1 MNTTAADA
9 DEDNAADTTWLRDL
23 DDETATGR
31 LAAEV
36 AGLLA
41 PGDLVT
47 LTGGLGAGKTSFA
60 RAVVRALVGAPDLE
74 VPSPTFSLLQTY
86 EAEHGR
92 IVHADLYRIA
102 RPSDLAELGFEEAC
116 EGAYVLLE
124 WPERAA
130 TLLPEDRLD
139 ICLALDAERGDS
151 YRSALLT
158 GFGSFAAKL
167 AKVKAIANVL
177 AGSGWDAAERRHVQ
191 GDAST
196 RSYQRLLAPDGRT
209 AILMI
214 APKRPDG
221 PPLRYGKPYSAIAR
235 LAEDVRPFVAIDQG
249 LRRLGFSAPE
259 IYARD
264 LAAGLLLLEDLGS
277 TPIIADGAI
286 VEERHGC
293 AVDALAHL
301 HGLALP
307 DTLPVEAEE
316 TYRIPVYDV
325 DALLIEVELL
335 LDWFVPLYAAAQLAA
350 GARSSFLT
358 LWRKIVQE
366 VLVQRQTWTLRDY
379 HAPNLIWLPERSG
392 IARVGM
398 IDFQDCVL
406 GAPAYDVVSLLQDA
420 RVDVPDEAELGLLA
434 RYVRLRHEAE
444 PGFDVNAFTRA
455 YAILGAQRAT
465 KILGIFARLSE
476 RDGKPGYL
484 AHIPRVARYL
494 EKNLAHPA
502 LAELAAW
509 YETHLPGLFPARPRP

>member
-1 MNTTAADA
+1 MSTTTPEADEDGAADA
-9 DEDNAADTTWLRDL
+9 AWVRDL
-23 DDETATGR
+23 DDEAATGR
-31 LAAEV
+31 LAGEV
-36 AGLLA
+36 AALLA

-60 RAVVRALVGAPDLE
+60 RALVRTLVGDPELE
-74 VPSPTFSLLQTY
+74 VPSPTFSLLQIY
-86 EAEHGR
+86 DSGHGR
-92 IVHADLYRIA
+92 IVHVDLYRIT

-116 EGAYVLLE
+116 EGSYVLLE
-124 WPERAA
+124 WPERASS
-130 TLLPEDRLD
+130 LLPEDRLD
-139 ICLALDAERGDS
+139 ICLALDAERGET

-158 GFGSFAAKL
+158 GFGSFAQKL
-167 AKVKAIANVL
+167 AKAKAIADLL
-177 AGSGWDAAERRHVQ
+177 ARCRWDHAERRHVQ

-196 RSYQRLLAPDGRT
+196 RSYERLVAADGRT

-235 LAEDVRPFVAIDQG
+235 LAEDARPFIAIDEG

-264 LAAGLLLLEDLGS
+264 LSAGLVLLEDLGT
-277 TPIIADGAI
+277 TPITDAGAI
-286 VEERHGC
+286 VEERYAC
-293 AVDALAHL
+293 AAAALAEL
-301 HGLALP
+301 HGFALP

-325 DALLIEVELL
+325 DALSIEVELL
-335 LDWFVPLYAAAQLAA
+335 LDWFVPLHTDARLAS
-350 GARSSFLT
+350 GARSSFVT
-358 LWRKIVQE
+358 LWRRTLQE

-379 HAPNLIWLPERSG
+379 HSPNLIWLPERHG

-420 RVDVPDEAELGLLA
+420 RVDVPDAAELRLLA
-434 RYVRLRHEAE
+434 LYVRLRREAE
-444 PGFDVNAFTRA
+444 PGFDVQGFTRA

-484 AHIPRVARYL
+484 THVPRIARSL
-494 EKNLAHPA
+494 CKNLAHPA
-502 LAELAAW
+502 LAEFAAW
-509 YETHLPGLFPARPRP
+509 YETHLPGLLPARS

>member
-1 MNTTAADA
+1 MNATAAEV
-9 DEDNAADTTWLRDL
+9 DEDNAADAAWVRDL
-23 DDETATGR
+23 DDETATAR

-36 AGLLA
+36 AALLA

-47 LTGGLGAGKTSFA
+47 LTGGLGSGKTSFA
-60 RAVVRALVGAPDLE
+60 RALVRTLVGDPDLE
-74 VPSPTFSLLQTY
+74 VPSPTFSLLQIY
-86 EAEHGR
+86 ETAHGR
-92 IVHADLYRIA
+92 IVHADLYRIE

-124 WPERAA
+124 WPERASS
-130 TLLPEDRLD
+130 LLPEDRLD
-139 ICLALDAERGDS
+139 VCLALEADRGDA

-167 AKVKAIANVL
+167 AKVKAIANIL
-177 AGSGWDAAERRHVQ
+177 ALSGWDRAERQHVQ

-196 RSYQRLLAPDGRT
+196 RSYERLVANDGRT

-235 LAEDVRPFVAIDQG
+235 LAEDVRPFVAIDEG
-249 LRRLGFSAPE
+249 LRSFGLAAPE

-277 TPIIADGAI
+277 TPIVTDGAI
-286 VEERHGC
+286 VEERYAC
-293 AVDALAHL
+293 AVEALAHL

-307 DTLPVEAEE
+307 DTVPVEAAE
-316 TYRIPVYDV
+316 TYRIPPYDV
-325 DALLIEVELL
+325 DALSIEVELL
-335 LDWFVPLYAAAQLAA
+335 LDWFVPLHTEARLAS
-350 GARSSFLT
+350 GARSSFVT
-358 LWRKIVQE
+358 AWRKAVQE

-379 HAPNLIWLPERSG
+379 HSPNLIWLPDRHG
-392 IARVGM
+392 IGRIGM

-406 GAPAYDVVSLLQDA
+406 GALAYDVVSLLQDA
-420 RVDVPDEAELGLLA
+420 RVDVPDEAELRLLA
-434 RYVRLRHEAE
+434 HYVRLRREAE

-484 AHIPRVARYL
+484 AHIPRVAL
-494 EKNLAHPA
+494 NLGKNLAHPA

-509 YETHLPGLFPARPRP
+509 YETHLPGLFPARS